1 MNTASPARAA
11 LSGTSLRVAEKADGP
26 DTLATVLHLAETA
39 VPRELPQGGP
49 RRYARARRTRSRA
62 LSAPFTSRMI
72 AKTSIKDITSEGAQQ
87 LPPGRSTP

>member
-39 VPRELPQGGP
+39 VP
-49 RRYARARRTRSRA
+49 
-62 LSAPFTSRMI
+62 
-72 AKTSIKDITSEGAQQ
+72 
-87 LPPGRSTP
+87 